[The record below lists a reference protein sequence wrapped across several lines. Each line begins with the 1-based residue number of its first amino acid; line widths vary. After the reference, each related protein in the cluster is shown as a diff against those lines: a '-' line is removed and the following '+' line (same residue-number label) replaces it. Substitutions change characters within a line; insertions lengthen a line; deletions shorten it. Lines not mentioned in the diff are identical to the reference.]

1 MTPALSLALRVAGTL
16 VVAVMSW
23 VVLGL
28 LATGA
33 LGAIYGWGGH
43 PAIPAAPL
51 AVYIILYLVV
61 LPMLSLAGGW
71 RLMHWAARRLR
82 ETRQRGT
89 P

>member
-1 MTPALSLALRVAGTL
+1 MTPALTLALRVAGTL
-16 VVAVMSW
+16 VVAVIGW
-23 VVLGL
+23 VVLSL

-51 AVYIILYLVV
+51 PVYITLYLVV
-61 LPMLSLAGGW
+61 LPMLSVAGGW
-71 RLMHWAARRLR
+71 RLTHWAARRIR
-82 ETRQRGT
+82 ESRERGT